1 MLTKDSHGLVHMSTK
16 SGSMAGMSEPRWLND
31 REQRAW
37 RSLMVMQA
45 GISEYLERQLRAHS
59 GMSSADYEVLAHLS
73 EAPDGRLRSFALGRL
88 LRWEKSRLS
97 QHLTRMQKR
106 GLIRREPCPTDQ
118 RGAVVVITE
127 PGRALIEKAAP
138 HHVAD
143 IRTALIDDA
152 TPAQLDL
159 LTELGDQVRARLAQ
173 LDPRT

>member
-1 MLTKDSHGLVHMSTK
+1 MT
-16 SGSMAGMSEPRWLND
+16 EPRWLD
-31 REQRAW
+31 EREERAW

-45 GISEYLERQLRAHS
+45 GLFQYFERQLRAHS
-59 GMSSADYEVLAHLS
+59 GLSAADYEVLAHLS
-73 EAPDGRLRSFALGRL
+73 EAPEGRMRSFALARV
-88 LRWEKSRLS
+88 LRWEKGRLS

-138 HHVAD
+138 LHVAD
-143 IRTALIDDA
+143 IRKVLFDDA

-159 LTELGDQVRARLAQ
+159 LTELGDQVKTRLAEIDQ
-173 LDPRT
+173 RTK